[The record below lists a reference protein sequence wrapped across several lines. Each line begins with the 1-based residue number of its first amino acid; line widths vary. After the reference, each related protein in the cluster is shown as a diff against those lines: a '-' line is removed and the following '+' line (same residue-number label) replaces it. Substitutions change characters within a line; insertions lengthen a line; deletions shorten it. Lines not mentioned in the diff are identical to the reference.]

1 MVGGQRVCLCFCQSS
16 SRALR
21 SCVCEQAQ
29 LFKRRP
35 DGDVE
40 IPVRRPDGDVELQDA
55 GEHIHA
61 SRQ

>member
-1 MVGGQRVCLCFCQSS
+1 MHVNAAQV
-16 SRALR
+16 
-21 SCVCEQAQ
+21 Q

-55 GEHIHA
+55 GEIICVQNYVVMRSMHPA
-61 SRQ
+61 S